1 MNINLFLLIIVVI
14 TALAFDF
21 TNGFHDTGNAMATSI
36 ASGALKPKA
45 AVALSA
51 VLNLVGAFMSTA
63 VAATIAKGLIEGN
76 IVTLELVF
84 AGLVGGIVWNLLT
97 WLFGIPSSSSHAL
110 IGGIVGATIAA
121 VGAHGVIWKSIV
133 SKVIIPAV
141 VAAILAVL
149 VGAIATWLVYRIT
162 RGVPEKRSEAGF
174 RYGQWGSASLVSLAH
189 GTGDAQKTMGII
201 FLALMS
207 YGAVSKNESMPPF
220 WVILCCA
227 IAMAMG
233 TYLGGWRIIRT
244 LGKGLVEIKSPQGMA
259 AESSSA
265 AVILLSTHFGYALST
280 TQVCTGSVLGS
291 GLGKPGGEVRW
302 GVAGRM
308 VTAWLITLP
317 AAGLVGAITY
327 WIVHLIGGYP
337 GAIIG
342 FSLLVAVSATIYI
355 RSRRVK
361 VDHKN
366 VNEDWE
372 GSLTAGLDGRRE
384 HAAVRH
390 KGSLRRRH
398 RERGE
403 RLMHHGFSDW
413 FNYQASLKIL
423 LFSMLAGAALPGL
436 FALGLRLQAVGS
448 GHVPAAT
455 AAHRSATRCCWR
467 LALLIYALV
476 VAVILFAL
484 LYISRDFI
492 AHHTRHALPG
502 SQTHVASRAC
512 WSTRLPNPLVEG
524 AERERISQLS
534 CLVVA
539 RRISGGHSADRHLRG
554 AGPADPPAGQRRGQD
569 RGPRTD
575 AARRVRRCRH
585 RCADQQAH
593 RRAAVGRGYRT
604 GTCPV
609 GRQGLAAR

>member
-1 MNINLFLLIIVVI
+1 MNIELFLLIIVVI

-36 ASGALKPKA
+36 ASGALKPKV

-63 VAATIAKGLIEGN
+63 VAATIAKGLIDGH

-97 WLFGIPSSSSHAL
+97 WLLGIPSSSSHAL

-121 VGAHGVIWKSIV
+121 VGGHGVIWKGVV
-133 SKVIIPAV
+133 SKVLIPAV
-141 VAAILAVL
+141 VAAILAIA
-149 VGAIATWLVYRIT
+149 VGAIATWLVYRVT
-162 RGVPEKRSEAGF
+162 RGLDNNRTEAGF

-207 YGAVSKNESMPPF
+207 YGSISRNATAPPL
-220 WVILCCA
+220 WVIVACA
-227 IAMAMG
+227 LSMAAG

-265 AVILLSTHFGYALST
+265 AVILMSTHFGYALST

-308 VTAWLITLP
+308 VVAWLVTLP
-317 AAGLVGAITY
+317 LAGLVGAVTY

-342 FSLLVAVSATIYI
+342 FGLLVTVSAIIYI

-361 VDHKN
+361 VDHNN
-366 VNEDWE
+366 VNAEWE
-372 GSLTAGLDGRRE
+372 GSLTAGLEDE
-384 HAAVRH
+384 DVTAT
-390 KGSLRRRH
+390 
-398 RERGE
+398 
-403 RLMHHGFSDW
+403 SDTGP
-413 FNYQASLKIL
+413 K
-423 LFSMLAGAALPGL
+423 
-436 FALGLRLQAVGS
+436 
-448 GHVPAAT
+448 
-455 AAHRSATRCCWR
+455 
-467 LALLIYALV
+467 
-476 VAVILFAL
+476 
-484 LYISRDFI
+484 
-492 AHHTRHALPG
+492 
-502 SQTHVASRAC
+502 
-512 WSTRLPNPLVEG
+512 
-524 AERERISQLS
+524 
-534 CLVVA
+534 
-539 RRISGGHSADRHLRG
+539 SGGGTPPRPDGGSADTLLSG
-554 AGPADPPAGQRRGQD
+554 SAS
-569 RGPRTD
+569 
-575 AARRVRRCRH
+575 
-585 RCADQQAH
+585 
-593 RRAAVGRGYRT
+593 
-604 GTCPV
+604 
-609 GRQGLAAR
+609 

>member
-1 MNINLFLLIIVVI
+1 MNIDLFLLIIVVI

-36 ASGALKPKA
+36 ASGALAPKA

-63 VAATIAKGLIEGN
+63 VAATIAKGLIDGH
-76 IVTLELVF
+76 IVTLQLVF

-97 WLFGIPSSSSHAL
+97 WLLGIPSSSSHAL

-121 VGAHGVIWKSIV
+121 VGAHGVLWKGLV
-133 SKVIIPAV
+133 SHVLIPAV
-141 VAAILAVL
+141 VAAILAIA

-162 RGVPEKRSEAGF
+162 RGVPTERTEAGF

-201 FLALMS
+201 FLGLMS
-207 YGAVSKNESMPPF
+207 YGAISKSAASPPL
-220 WVILCCA
+220 WVIVCCA
-227 IAMAMG
+227 LAMAAG

-308 VTAWLITLP
+308 GVAWLVTLP
-317 AAGLVGAITY
+317 LAGLVGAITY

-342 FSLLVAVSATIYI
+342 FGLLVAVSTAIYI

-361 VDHKN
+361 VDHRN
-366 VNEDWE
+366 VNAEWE
-372 GSLTAGLDGRRE
+372 GSLTAGLEGGDDTPPSD
-384 HAAVRH
+384 
-390 KGSLRRRH
+390 KGPKVSTGPSRS
-398 RERGE
+398 G
-403 RLMHHGFSDW
+403 SDDPTVT
-413 FNYQASLKIL
+413 
-423 LFSMLAGAALPGL
+423 AGN
-436 FALGLRLQAVGS
+436 QS
-448 GHVPAAT
+448 
-455 AAHRSATRCCWR
+455 
-467 LALLIYALV
+467 
-476 VAVILFAL
+476 
-484 LYISRDFI
+484 
-492 AHHTRHALPG
+492 
-502 SQTHVASRAC
+502 
-512 WSTRLPNPLVEG
+512 
-524 AERERISQLS
+524 
-534 CLVVA
+534 
-539 RRISGGHSADRHLRG
+539 
-554 AGPADPPAGQRRGQD
+554 
-569 RGPRTD
+569 
-575 AARRVRRCRH
+575 
-585 RCADQQAH
+585 
-593 RRAAVGRGYRT
+593 
-604 GTCPV
+604 
-609 GRQGLAAR
+609 